1 MQNVTVRT
9 VGLHG
14 ATLVFS
20 ALTGISGLAHAQQ
33 APQPEGGATEEIN
46 LPLIDA
52 GFFVTETYGRFGN
65 RSETL
70 FGNLGYTHFSVVTQR
85 SLQGVLP
92 PRMRFKAGESG
103 DEEFLQF
110 PGWVLPIWPGPH
122 VRDWAADESDHAFVV
137 ANFLIGIPS
146 GLGQFLTDS
155 QEPVFAQEY
164 GRSPDTNPVSGSGR
178 WQGPVLG
185 IDIGQGETHGN
196 QILGDAAIVLTDF
209 TDPHVDVRFSGLL
222 DVATGRAHPD
232 IQWTDIPV
240 DQGAFGLEDD
250 GAALQGRFYGPAHA
264 EVGGTFAIESIRG
277 AFGATRTRDAIPPN
291 RDGPGIVVPRISF
304 GPTDALASFGIGF
317 DVGVRFGRGSAATA
331 RVQLDYSVWSGSI
344 HHRGESGLSTI
355 QLADSDAYMY
365 WDAYRYD
372 DTFGP
377 LSPISFVLDWSD
389 QWRVFSGG
397 LATSVNPATGGA
409 TWIGAAT
416 AVDPMDPSITVR
428 GDALVRI
435 DDFTTPVAYVALT
448 KLREDSTGR
457 RRHDIYWNRI
467 PVTRGAFH
475 GKTAGGWIRGR
486 FHGVRQDEVA
496 GTFFRPSLTG
506 AFGASRTSESI
517 SRGEVD
523 ASVPN
528 DPQAATAFQMVGR
541 VSGSAVPFVTSGGAG
556 PGEVGEVVFAIADH
570 AYGIKAF
577 DTSLPALEWVE
588 ETRSASLDWLDTIL
602 RGELAARDELL
613 DGDSS
618 YTLRPLPD
626 GNFGVLRY
634 EKTGSGDMSLELTT
648 GFAFGAAQ
656 FSNPFGGTATW
667 AGEVLGFD
675 VTDGDTS
682 GNQIAGIATLRIGDL
697 ADPQVDVAFT
707 GLENLQTRTAIA
719 DMTWSAVPLEAGG
732 FRSEQSG
739 VIEGQMYGA
748 DHSHVGGVFERD
760 GTVGA
765 FGATRTSGP

>member
-9 VGLHG
+9 VGLRR
-14 ATLVFS
+14 AMLVFI
-20 ALTGISGLAHAQQ
+20 ALTGFSGLAHAQH
-33 APQPEGGATEEIN
+33 ALQPEGGATEEIK

-85 SLQGVLP
+85 SLEGVLP
-92 PRMRFKAGESG
+92 PRARFKAGESG

-110 PGWVLPIWPGPH
+110 PGWVLPIRTVPDA
-122 VRDWAADESDHAFVV
+122 RDVPPDVSGHTFAYIW
-137 ANFLIGIPS
+137 IGIPS
-146 GLGQFLTDS
+146 GLGPFFPYS
-155 QEPVFAQEY
+155 EEPIFAQEY
-164 GRSPDTNPVSGSGR
+164 GYSPDTNPVSGSGR

-185 IDIGQGETHGN
+185 IDSSQGETHGN
-196 QILGDAAIVLTDF
+196 QVLGDAAVVLTDF
-209 TDPHVDVRFSGLL
+209 TDPHVDVLFSGLL
-222 DVATGRAHPD
+222 DLATGSAHPD
-232 IQWTDIPV
+232 IQWKDIPV
-240 DQGAFGLEDD
+240 DQGAFALEDD
-250 GAALQGRFYGPAHA
+250 GGALRGRFYGPAHE
-264 EVGGTFAIESIRG
+264 EVGGTFATESIRG
-277 AFGATRTRDAIPPN
+277 AFGATRTSDAILPN
-291 RDGPGIVVPRISF
+291 RDSPGQVFPRIWS
-304 GPTDALASFGIGF
+304 GPTDAQASFGIGF
-317 DVGVRFGRGSAATA
+317 DVGVRFGRGSASTS
-331 RVQLDYSVWSGSI
+331 RVRLDYSVRSGST
-344 HHRGESGLSTI
+344 HHRGEAGLSTVR
-355 QLADSDAYMY
+355 LADSHAYMY
-365 WDAYRYD
+365 LDAYRYD
-372 DTFGP
+372 DTFGT

-397 LATSVNPATGGA
+397 LATSVNPPPGGA
-409 TWIGAAT
+409 TWVGAAT

-457 RRHDIYWNRI
+457 PRHDIYWNRI

-506 AFGASRTSESI
+506 AFGASRTSESN

-528 DPQAATAFQMVGR
+528 DPQAATGFHIVGR

-556 PGEVGEVVFAIADH
+556 PGEVGDVVFAIAEH
-570 AYGIKAF
+570 AYGVTALG
-577 DTSLPALEWVE
+577 TSLPAYEWVE

-602 RGELAARDELL
+602 RGELAAGEESL

-618 YTLRPLPD
+618 YALRPLPD

-634 EKTGSGDMSLELTT
+634 EKTGSGDMNLTLT
-648 GFAFGAAQ
+648 AGVAFGAAQ
-656 FSNPFGGTATW
+656 LSNPLLGAATW
-667 AGEVLGFD
+667 TGEVLGFD

-682 GNQIAGIATLRIGDL
+682 GNQIAGIATLRIGDF
-697 ADPQVDVAFT
+697 ADPKVDVEFT
-707 GLENLQTRTAIA
+707 DLEDIQTRTAIA

-739 VIEGQMYGA
+739 LIEGQMYGA

-765 FGATRTSGP
+765 FGARRGSGP